1 LEKHVRE
8 PNMKAKYLV
17 LLKEPFSLDMPYAD
31 RQPVVVCRMSK
42 WPQNG
47 RRAAAAVGLDNGN
60 T

>member
-1 LEKHVRE
+1 
-8 PNMKAKYLV
+8 MKAKYLV